1 MVIKNLFYFLFVKTY
16 LIDFTQI
23 HIAKSK
29 FQNVLDCLKTYF
41 QPTFIM
47 QN

>member
-1 MVIKNLFYFLFVKTY
+1 MVIKKLFYFLFVKTY

-29 FQNVLDCLKTYF
+29 FQNLLDFLK
-41 QPTFIM
+41 PTF
-47 QN
+47 NLLL

>member
-1 MVIKNLFYFLFVKTY
+1 MVIKNIFYFLFAKTY

-29 FQNVLDCLKTYF
+29 FQNLLSTYF
-41 QPTFIM
+41 Y
-47 QN
+47 NAKLKN